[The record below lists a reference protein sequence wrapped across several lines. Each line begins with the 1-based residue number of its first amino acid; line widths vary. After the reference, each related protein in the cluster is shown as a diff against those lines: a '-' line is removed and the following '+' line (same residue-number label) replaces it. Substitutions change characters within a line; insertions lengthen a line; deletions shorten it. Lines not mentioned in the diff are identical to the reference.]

1 MDIDQQINCI
11 DDSQCDW
18 DENVHN
24 WASDEENI
32 DQTDPE
38 NNIEYCQSKRLKIK
52 KNLPVTLFPI
62 EVKSDFVVIA

>member
-11 DDSQCDW
+11 DDSQCNW

-38 NNIEYCQSKRLKIK
+38 NNIK
-52 KNLPVTLFPI
+52 
-62 EVKSDFVVIA
+62 